1 VPVSSEPVIIF
12 ATAQMAAGWRAMTMA
27 TDLTIGLA
35 HRTGTLASAC
45 EALGA
50 AGINIEALAGAVV
63 DTDPQFHVLVADPG
77 RATRA
82 LIDQGFD
89 ILDQRQ
95 VLTIPVDNRP
105 GEGGRLLRRAADAGV
120 NLDLVYTTLD
130 GRLVLGADNLA
141 ALRQALV
148 LAAVPA

>member
-1 VPVSSEPVIIF
+1 
-12 ATAQMAAGWRAMTMA
+12 MTMT

-35 HRTGTLASAC
+35 HRAGTLASAC

-50 AGINIEALAGAVV
+50 AGINIEAVSGAVV
-63 DTDPQFHVLVADPG
+63 ATHPQFHVLVSDAG

-82 LIDQGFD
+82 LIDQGFE
-89 ILDQRQ
+89 ILGQRQ

-130 GRLVLGADNLA
+130 GRLVLGSDNLA
-141 ALRQALV
+141 ALRGALE
-148 LAAVPA
+148 AVPATA